1 MCRARFNTRIQR
13 QNESVDSFIQ
23 DLYRLADDCGY
34 GTMRDIL
41 ICDRIVV
48 GVNDEALSDRMQINK
63 NLKLEDAVEMARQ
76 SEARKQNRDLV
87 RGGNV
92 QTTNSQPDKNVDL
105 VKRQQSTHKF
115 KQKQRYSNSGSK
127 GPIQTHYQ
135 SKEHA
140 KTCPWCGNSSHFCR
154 SCPAKDAICVL
165 CKKKGHF
172 QSVCRSKNSNSTRVH
187 TVEMNSNV
195 DINYPF
201 LGAIGDEDDWTEKI
215 SVDGQET
222 MFKLDTGASVSVLS
236 DSTPWLKSTE
246 IQECMQQLK
255 GPGGTHL
262 QVIGT
267 LQATLTIADKS
278 AREKLYVIRN
288 QPISLLSRSACISL
302 ALIKRNRLQPTVHE
316 VQVPDFRSE
325 FPELFVGLGKL
336 RESYNIKINKD
347 VTPTCLFTPRRVT
360 R

>member
-1 MCRARFNTRIQR
+1 
-13 QNESVDSFIQ
+13 
-23 DLYRLADDCGY
+23 
-34 GTMRDIL
+34 MRDIL

-92 QTTNSQPDKNVDL
+92 QTTNSLPDKNVDL
-105 VKRQQSTHKF
+105 VKRQQSTYKF

-127 GPIQTHYQ
+127 GPIQTHSQ

-172 QSVCRSKNSNSTRVH
+172 QSVCRSKNTNSTRVH
-187 TVEMNSNV
+187 TVEINSNV

-201 LGAIGDEDDWTEKI
+201 LGAISDELI
-215 SVDGQET
+215 GPRR
-222 MFKLDTGASVSVLS
+222 SVLMAKKRCS
-236 DSTPWLKSTE
+236 NSILV
-246 IQECMQQLK
+246 
-255 GPGGTHL
+255 L
-262 QVIGT
+262 QCQCLVT
-267 LQATLTIADKS
+267 L
-278 AREKLYVIRN
+278 R
-288 QPISLLSRSACISL
+288 
-302 ALIKRNRLQPTVHE
+302 H
-316 VQVPDFRSE
+316 
-325 FPELFVGLGKL
+325 G
-336 RESYNIKINKD
+336 
-347 VTPTCLFTPRRVT
+347 
-360 R
+360 